1 MWSQVEGAA
10 LNGLLQ
16 PHPGLLSRKI
26 RGAPR
31 DVADSATLAN
41 RGSPVAR
48 DSFCGAGWAFCSY
61 VACPPGYDP
70 PCIGCYPLDGSQ
82 CCSDGNYCPPGEY
95 CLLGGGCCQDGTV
108 CYGPAPDPS
117 TSDFTITRTSTS
129 TSTIEFPT
137 THSSKH
143 DITVTTQ
150 ATHTTDTG
158 RDDPETTTSFDYSP
172 GTDWDTD
179 TGSWPT
185 ESGLPTNTTSASV
198 RSTSGRG
205 VATSFGSSATA
216 PGPLSG
222 ASNGATAI
230 GVGTNGAAGRMA
242 VLCAAVYL
250 FTGYYVGWV

>member
-82 CCSDGNYCPPGEY
+82 CCSDGNYCPPGEN
-95 CLLGGGCCQDGTV
+95 
-108 CYGPAPDPS
+108 PS
-117 TSDFTITRTSTS
+117 TSEFTITRTSTS
-129 TSTIEFPT
+129 TSTIELPT

-143 DITVTTQ
+143 DVTVTTQ

-158 RDDPETTTSFDYSP
+158 REDPETTSSFDYSP
-172 GTDWDTD
+172 STD

-198 RSTSGRG
+198 HSTSGRG

-222 ASNGATAI
+222 ASNGAIAI
-230 GVGTNGAAGRMA
+230 GVGTNRAAGRMA

-250 FTGYYVGWV
+250 FTGYYVGRA